1 MVQRP
6 DSCTRADGFQSLSGF
21 LMSCNRNDPHLVGS
35 VSQFQSLSGFLMSCN
50 GAGEGIPA
58 GRTGRFQ
65 SLSGFLMSCNRQP
78 QERRGIV
85 DLVSIPIGF
94 SNEL

>member
-65 SLSGFLMSCNRQP
+65 SLSGFLMSCNLVGARV
-78 QERRGIV
+78 ECANGIA
-85 DLVSIPIGF
+85 GF
-94 SNEL
+94 NPYRVF